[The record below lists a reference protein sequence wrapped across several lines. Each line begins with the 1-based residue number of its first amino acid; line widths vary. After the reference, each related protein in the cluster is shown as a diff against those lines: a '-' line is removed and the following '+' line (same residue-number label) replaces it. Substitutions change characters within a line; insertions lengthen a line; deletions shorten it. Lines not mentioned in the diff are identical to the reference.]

1 MKKNKLNNIKAT
13 GFKTPENYFESF
25 EAKLL
30 ERIVDKQKLA
40 VVSKTGFTVPN
51 EYFKTVEDSILDKI
65 NTRDNTPVISL
76 TSRKSFYYIA
86 SIAASLMLLFAIY
99 INTNNKE
106 ELSIEM
112 VENYFEDTE
121 ISSYELAQLM
131 SETDFLEDNFT
142 IIESTFNEDNL
153 ETYLLENSDIE
164 SFIE

>member
-1 MKKNKLNNIKAT
+1 
-13 GFKTPENYFESF
+13 
-25 EAKLL
+25 
-30 ERIVDKQKLA
+30 
-40 VVSKTGFTVPN
+40 
-51 EYFKTVEDSILDKI
+51 
-65 NTRDNTPVISL
+65 
-76 TSRKSFYYIA
+76 
-86 SIAASLMLLFAIY
+86 
-99 INTNNKE
+99 
-106 ELSIEM
+106 M

>member
-30 ERIVDKQKLA
+30 DRIVDKQKLEGL
-40 VVSKTGFTVPN
+40 SKTGFTVPN